1 MRTIPLIKPYITQE
15 IKDKVCEVLDSGYLT
30 EGTVTREL
38 EQAFRNYIGCEDAIA
53 ATSCTTGLE
62 MALRALRV
70 GPGDEVIVPDY
81 TYPATASVV
90 RIVGGS
96 IVIVDVDRET
106 MLIDYDAIEDAITL
120 KTKVVI
126 PVSIFGNPLDYE
138 RLNEIKA
145 KYDIFVL
152 EDAACSMGAEYNSTK
167 VGNLADISVF
177 SMHPRKFITTGEGG
191 VITTKNLKW
200 AEWMNSYKHFGT
212 RLKTSRENSDFE
224 RIGTNYKLS
233 NLLSAVGL
241 VQMRHV
247 DELLDR
253 RIELAEKYIHLF
265 GNAKGVQIP
274 KTTNLGK
281 HSRQSFCV
289 HVENRDKVMRLM
301 RETGIEVQIG
311 SHALHMHPAFDPGQ
325 RCRICGDMG
334 GSRNAFEHCLTLPL
348 YHEMTDEEQQI
359 VVNSLFQVLQSF

>member
-1 MRTIPLIKPYITQE
+1 MNRIKEKHDIYI
-15 IKDKVCEVLDSGYLT
+15 
-30 EGTVTREL
+30 
-38 EQAFRNYIGCEDAIA
+38 
-53 ATSCTTGLE
+53 
-62 MALRALRV
+62 
-70 GPGDEVIVPDY
+70 
-81 TYPATASVV
+81 
-90 RIVGGS
+90 
-96 IVIVDVDRET
+96 
-106 MLIDYDAIEDAITL
+106 
-120 KTKVVI
+120 
-126 PVSIFGNPLDYE
+126 
-138 RLNEIKA
+138 
-145 KYDIFVL
+145 L
-152 EDAACSMGAEYNSTK
+152 EDAACSIGAAYGGTP

-177 SMHPRKFITTGEGG
+177 SFHPRKFITTGEGG
-191 VITTKNLKW
+191 MITTNNTCW

-253 RIELAEKYIHLF
+253 RIELAAQYIHLF
-265 GNAKGVQIP
+265 GDAKGVQIP

-311 SHALHMHPAFDPGQ
+311 SYALHMHPAFDPGQ
-325 RCRICGDMG
+325 RCRICGDME
-334 GSRNAFEHCLTLPL
+334 GSRYAFEHCLTLPL

-359 VVNSLFQVLQSF
+359 VVNSLFQVLESS